1 MSGGVYRHTPCPA
14 CGEPYPITPPPTPMN
29 PEMKFE
35 LYKMIGCLGLLFLV
49 MALPMLAFLIEWLF
63 IRLSRPF

>member
-1 MSGGVYRHTPCPA
+1 
-14 CGEPYPITPPPTPMN
+14 MN

-49 MALPMLAFLIEWLF
+49 MALPMLGRGLGVLLDWLF
-63 IRLSRPF
+63 IFLLRPF